1 MAYSAFFAIALM
13 FHFQQMYLD
22 IFIFFWLVVA
32 VAIGGVLFY
41 NSAMHADTWQEHHLS
56 YGLICNDVTFF
67 FQDM

>member
-41 NSAMHADTWQEHHLS
+41 NSAMHADT
-56 YGLICNDVTFF
+56 
-67 FQDM
+67 